1 MSFIDKETLLEQAMM
16 INNQYGDYL
25 LRLVDE
31 EIPFHQA

>member
-1 MSFIDKETLLEQAMM
+1 MT

-31 EIPFHQA
+31 EIPFHQS